1 MTQRS
6 RGGSALLWG
15 LVLGLALAVF
25 VVLNRLWLAST
36 IRHAARGN
44 GGELIVAVV
53 GFVVA
58 LVVYLLA
65 GYLAARRS
73 GALESG
79 VFAGMLAGALAGI
92 TTLALVV
99 IFAGAARDAAATHPA
114 HARAI
119 QALAGLSVVDGIR
132 NFFVS
137 LLIGTGMGAL
147 GGLLGRVSGG
157 GGRANAMTPP
167 TPASGQAYQPY
178 AASMSTPQ
186 TPSAYP
192 PQPDPYTPYS
202 PYSAAPTPRGDDYPT
217 IQGSIPPPA

>member
-15 LVLGLALAVF
+15 LVLGLALAIF

-44 GGELIVAVV
+44 GGALIVAVV

-58 LVVYLLA
+58 LVIYFLA

-73 GALESG
+73 DALESG
-79 VFAGMLAGALAGI
+79 VFAGMIAGALAGI
-92 TTLALVV
+92 TALALAV
-99 IFAGAARDAAATHPA
+99 IFAGAARNVATAHPA

-132 NFFVS
+132 NLFVS
-137 LLIGTGMGAL
+137 LLIGAGMGAL
-147 GGLLGRVSGG
+147 GGLLGRGSGG
-157 GGRANAMTPP
+157 GGRVNALTPP
-167 TPASGQAYQPY
+167 TPASGQTYQPY
-178 AASMSTPQ
+178 TASVPMSQ
-186 TPSAYP
+186 APSAYP
-192 PQPDPYTPYS
+192 PQADPYTPYT
-202 PYSAAPTPRGDDYPT
+202 PYNPAPAPRGDDYPT